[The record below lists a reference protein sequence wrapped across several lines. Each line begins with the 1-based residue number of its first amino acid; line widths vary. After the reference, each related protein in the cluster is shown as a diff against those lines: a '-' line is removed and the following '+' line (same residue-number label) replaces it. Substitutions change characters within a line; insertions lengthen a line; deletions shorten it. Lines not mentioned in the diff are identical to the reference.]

1 MALRFYTADVKSASS
16 SELEKLASFL
26 VYQLYQRAETTVEQL
41 IAVKQLIAFSCA
53 TGITGK
59 ALLLGDCDEGLGF
72 TKLELTGEI
81 PEGMEISQELID
93 KYKGIDVQRDVIDP
107 YIASIPEDE
116 EWWKDWK

>member
-1 MALRFYTADVKSASS
+1 MASRFYMADVKSASS

-41 IAVKQLIAFSCA
+41 VAFSCA
-53 TGITGK
+53 TSITGK
-59 ALLLGDCDEGLGF
+59 VLLLGDCDEGLGF

-93 KYKGIDVQRDVIDP
+93 KYKGIDIQRDVIDP

-116 EWWKDWK
+116 EWWEDWK

>member
-1 MALRFYTADVKSASS
+1 MASRFYMADVKSASS

-41 IAVKQLIAFSCA
+41 VAFSCA
-53 TGITGK
+53 TGVTGTV
-59 ALLLGDCDEGLGF
+59 LLLGDYDEELGF
-72 TKLELTGEI
+72 TQLELTGEI

-116 EWWKDWK
+116 EWWEDWE

>member
-41 IAVKQLIAFSCA
+41 IAFSCA

-59 ALLLGDCDEGLGF
+59 VFLLGDYDEELGF
-72 TKLELTGEI
+72 TQLELTGTI
-81 PEGMEISQELID
+81 PEGMEMPQELID
-93 KYKGIDVQRDVIDP
+93 KYKGVDVQKDIIDP
-107 YIASIPEDE
+107 YMASISAYEEREDWE
-116 EWWKDWK
+116 